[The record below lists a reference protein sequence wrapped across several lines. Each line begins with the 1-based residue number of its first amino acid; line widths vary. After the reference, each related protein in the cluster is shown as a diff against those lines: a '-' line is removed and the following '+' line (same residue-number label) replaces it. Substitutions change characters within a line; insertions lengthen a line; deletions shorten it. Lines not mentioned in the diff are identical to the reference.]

1 MVADK
6 VYLDL
11 YQACLNL
18 SLFIYSCFLF
28 IYLLQ
33 GLLMQQI
40 SLSLVYL
47 FEVYSINSIASVAL

>member
-40 SLSLVYL
+40 SLSLVCICL
-47 FEVYSINSIASVAL
+47 RFTVLIV